1 MISQRSIGLVLVAVV
16 LVGGTILLVHERRQ
30 APNFGSTIIPGAPSQ
45 TIAAVPTPAWYEAHL
60 NVLKKD
66 NDRCE
71 AEGKNMPQGLCANVA
86 IADKAVSSQ
95 DALDALDQAGSSE
108 KN

>member
-1 MISQRSIGLVLVAVV
+1 MIHQRSIGVALIAVA
-16 LVGGTILLVHERRQ
+16 LVGGTLLVVHERGQ
-30 APNFGSTIIPGAPSQ
+30 APEFGSTIIPSTPSP
-45 TIAAVPTPAWYEAHL
+45 TIATVPTPAWYEAHPD
-60 NVLKKD
+60 VLKKD
-66 NDRCE
+66 NNRCD
-71 AEGKNMPQGLCANVA
+71 AEGKIMPPGLCANVA